1 MRRLDRE
8 IVEIGTD
15 MPLSAL
21 IDRLRLIHSS
31 LPEDADPAV
40 KAEGDA
46 TFGWRLK
53 FSYFR
58 EPTIR
63 EAELQAKYG
72 SHLHK
77 VSVGPLAATVSR
89 CLPSGS
95 PASAGAVGP
104 LTAALGPD
112 AAPALA

>member
-1 MRRLDRE
+1 MRKLDRV

-21 IDRLRLIHSS
+21 IDRLRLIQSS
-31 LPEDADPAV
+31 LPEAADPAV

-53 FSYFR
+53 VSYLR
-58 EPTIR
+58 EPTSR

-72 SHLHK
+72 SH
-77 VSVGPLAATVSR
+77 V
-89 CLPSGS
+89 
-95 PASAGAVGP
+95 
-104 LTAALGPD
+104 D
-112 AAPALA
+112 